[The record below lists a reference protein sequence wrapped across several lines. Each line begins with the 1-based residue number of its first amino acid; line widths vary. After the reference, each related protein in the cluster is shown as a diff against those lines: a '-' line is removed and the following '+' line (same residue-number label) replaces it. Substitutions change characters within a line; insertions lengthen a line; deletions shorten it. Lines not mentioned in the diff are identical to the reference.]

1 MRVTDGLGT
10 IRDRLAANN
19 AIPPTL
25 TMVDTYLT
33 RAQGTD
39 ASAPSLTQLVKM
51 LMRTPEAHKNSG
63 VYNDLTLLEEQLNTA
78 TAAAMAERER
88 EDARPIPKDKKF
100 YKAQRDKEQA
110 IKDKTR

>member
-1 MRVTDGLGT
+1 MRVTDGLAT
-10 IRDRLAANN
+10 IRERLAANG

-25 TMVDTYLT
+25 TMVDTYIN

-51 LMRTPEAHKNSG
+51 LMRTPEAHKHSG

-78 TAAAMAERER
+78 TAIAAAERER
-88 EDARPIPKDKKF
+88 EESRPLPKDKKF
-100 YKAQRDKEQA
+100 YKAQRDREQA
-110 IKDKTR
+110 ARDKIR